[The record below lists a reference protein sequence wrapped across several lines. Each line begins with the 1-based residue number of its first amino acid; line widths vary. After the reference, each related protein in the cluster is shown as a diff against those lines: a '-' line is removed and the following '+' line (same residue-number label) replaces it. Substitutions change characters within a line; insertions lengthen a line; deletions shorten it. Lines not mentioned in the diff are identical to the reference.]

1 MRVAH
6 RFYAVGV
13 GPAGR
18 TINDQLD
25 VPLQPAVGTRSRLRW
40 GRARRAMRDLVMA
53 GGGVAPRPHP
63 PRPRRPD
70 PAPPGP
76 ARAPLCAAAGGPQG
90 GGPRAAPRPPA
101 PARPVSAPRV

>member
-53 GGGVAPRPHP
+53 GGGGGLP
-63 PRPRRPD
+63 PRP
-70 PAPPGP
+70 PPP
-76 ARAPLCAAAGGPQG
+76 
-90 GGPRAAPRPPA
+90 PRPRPPA
-101 PARPVSAPRV
+101 PGPGRRRLAWGARGPAGSGHGSPPPPPPPRR